1 MLDGGSRLERR
12 KRLNGLNLSIV
23 DTHAHLDMHQFN
35 RDRAGV
41 IARAQDAGVSTI
53 ITVGVNLESSKKA
66 VALAEK
72 YPGVL
77 AAVGCH
83 PHEATTVQK
92 ADIDEIGKIARH
104 PRVVAIGEAGLDFY
118 RNYSPRK
125 AQLQVL
131 EWQLEL
137 AVKLH
142 LPIIIHCRQAEKD
155 MLNLLRDWT
164 KWYKDP
170 HGQRRGVIH
179 CFSGDTQTARQYL
192 NMGFYLAL
200 GAYIGYPNT
209 DNAHSVIRSIPQD
222 RLLVETDCPYLSPQS
237 HRGKR
242 NEPAYLPLTVEML
255 AQIRNVSF
263 ETIARETT
271 QNAHCLF
278 RWGIT

>member
-1 MLDGGSRLERR
+1 M
-12 KRLNGLNLSIV
+12 V

-35 RDRAGV
+35 RDRAQV

-66 VALAEK
+66 VDLAEK

-77 AAVGCH
+77 AAAGCH

-92 ADIDEIGKIARH
+92 ADIDKIGEIAKH

-118 RNYSPRK
+118 RNYSPRG

-142 LPIIIHCRQAEKD
+142 LPIIIHCRQAEKE

-170 HGQRRGVIH
+170 HRQRRGVIH
-179 CFSGDTQTARQYL
+179 CFSGDTQTAQQYL
-192 NMGFYLAL
+192 DMGFYLSL

-209 DNAHSVIRSIPQD
+209 GNAHNVIRSIPQD

-237 HRGKR
+237 YRGKR
-242 NEPAYLPLTVEML
+242 NEPSYLPLTVEVL
-255 AQIRNVSF
+255 ANIRGVSF
-263 ETIARETT
+263 ETVARETT
-271 QNAHCLF
+271 QNAHRLF
-278 RWGIT
+278 RKGSV